1 MLQLKGLKNEAQK
14 LKVNWR
20 FLTKNRWNIKKTW
33 YSFRAPKFP
42 LLTESL
48 DEEFRKNY
56 KIYSNIT
63 EVYEVH

>member
-1 MLQLKGLKNEAQK
+1 MEYE
-14 LKVNWR
+14 
-20 FLTKNRWNIKKTW
+20 KTW

-63 EVYEVH
+63 KVYEVH